1 MKEKN
6 ELSTMLLFNK
16 TIIQFKMF
24 QVLDNETVRGAVEGK
39 TDYNDIPI
47 EDPGNE
53 IVKGYFF
60 KDQADF
66 IRRFGDD
73 NPLCSAIESQCLKD
87 GCRLYADMG
96 HSRPVC
102 REYKIYFKNVSNQD
116 LMTYV
121 EQEFKEAL
129 LRAQA
134 KSLKQKTFKL
144 FLQT

>member
-1 MKEKN
+1 MREKN
-6 ELSTMLLFNK
+6 ELSTMLLLDK
-16 TIIQFKMF
+16 TIVQFKMF
-24 QVLDNETVRGAVEGK
+24 QVLDNKTVRGVVEGK
-39 TDYNDIPI
+39 TDYDDIPI

-73 NPLCSAIESQCLKD
+73 NPLCSAIGSPCLKD
-87 GCRLYADMG
+87 GCRLYGDMG
-96 HSRPVC
+96 HSHPIC
-102 REYKIYFKNVSNQD
+102 KEYKIYFKDVSNED
-116 LMTYV
+116 LMMYV

-134 KSLKQKTFKL
+134 KSLKQKTIK
-144 FLQT
+144 